1 VVLMSILLKSNKS
14 SSSRRQINITGVRD
28 NVLILPNEH
37 YRVVLQVSS
46 INFELKSDAE
56 QDALIEIY
64 QSFLNSLACPLQI
77 IVRVRET
84 DMDKY
89 LEDFKTKQAHEP
101 NEVYRAQI
109 DNYCQFVGSLIST
122 NKILSRNFYVV
133 IGFNG
138 DAEFET
144 VKEQL
149 SLNMDIVIK
158 GLSRIGM
165 QSRLLNS
172 VELLDLFYSFYNP
185 HQAKAQPISSST
197 LDLLNRSYV

>member
-1 VVLMSILLKSNKS
+1 MSTLLKSNKRAS
-14 SSSRRQINITGVRD
+14 ARRQINIVGVRD

-89 LEDFKTKQAHEP
+89 LEDFKNKQAHEP
-101 NEVYRAQI
+101 NEVYRSQI

-122 NKILSRNFYVV
+122 NKILSRNFYII

-138 DAEFET
+138 DGEFET

-149 SLNMDIVIK
+149 GLNMDIVIK

-185 HQAKAQPISSST
+185 HQAKVQPITAST
-197 LDLLNRSYV
+197 LELLSRSPI

>member
-1 VVLMSILLKSNKS
+1 MSISLKSNKKA
-14 SSSRRQINITGVRD
+14 SSRRQIGIAGVRD

-46 INFELKSDAE
+46 VNFELKSDAE

-89 LEDFKTKQAHEP
+89 LEEFRVKKEHEP
-101 NEVYRAQI
+101 RKIYREQI
-109 DNYCQFVGSLIST
+109 DNYCEFVGSLIST

-133 IGFNG
+133 IGHDG

-185 HQAKAQPISSST
+185 HQAKAQPITAST
-197 LDLLNRSYV
+197 LDLLSRSYI